1 MGIQSPAS
9 NNAGVELMP
18 SRVSSIVGLRGTFRF
33 GGSVISTTLIFFVLA
48 GFENKATGVEFV
60 YLALGAILL
69 LAMPIIFIMPTGREE
84 PIDGSSSTTPVSRTQ
99 T

>member
-1 MGIQSPAS
+1 MRKK
-9 NNAGVELMP
+9 VK
-18 SRVSSIVGLRGTFRF
+18 
-33 GGSVISTTLIFFVLA
+33 GGGVISTTLIFFVLA
-48 GFENKATGVEFV
+48 GFEDKATGVEFV

-69 LAMPIIFIMPTGREE
+69 LEMQIIFIMPTGREE